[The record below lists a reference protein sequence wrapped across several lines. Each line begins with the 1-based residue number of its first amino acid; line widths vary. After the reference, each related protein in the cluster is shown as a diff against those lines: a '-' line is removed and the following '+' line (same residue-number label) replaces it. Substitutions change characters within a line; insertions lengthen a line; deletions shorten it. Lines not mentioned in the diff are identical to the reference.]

1 MTCRHLRQDQ
11 VARLINVDPSAI
23 CTYENDTRQPS
34 YDILLRLANLY
45 RVSTDYLLGQTNI
58 RTVELADL
66 TEKEATMICEL
77 VEMMSKKNQLLN
89 SIDIYENET

>member
-1 MTCRHLRQDQ
+1 M
-11 VARLINVDPSAI
+11 
-23 CTYENDTRQPS
+23 
-34 YDILLRLANLY
+34 
-45 RVSTDYLLGQTNI
+45 LGQTNI